1 MPLAADNK
9 RIFEQKLN
17 TSNEKGL
24 SYNGLGQLLREYNR
38 LWILG
43 TIEALKMVED
53 HVLFGNTLL
62 AEPEPAS
69 M

>member
-38 LWILG
+38 L
-43 TIEALKMVED
+43 
-53 HVLFGNTLL
+53 
-62 AEPEPAS
+62 
-69 M
+69 

>member
-1 MPLAADNK
+1 M
-9 RIFEQKLN
+9 IFEYKLH

-24 SYNGLGQLLREYNR
+24 SYNGVGQLVRECNR
-38 LWILG
+38 LWFLG
-43 TIEALKMVED
+43 PVEALKLVED

-62 AEPEPAS
+62 LAEPEPAS